1 MIITKEGK
9 RNLELKLSELRD
21 KLTALEK
28 EKAYA
33 YTATGDTWHDNPYF
47 DMLRR
52 DEEALVKD
60 IKEREEFLHNAEVLE
75 DIPTGCEDVV
85 NIGSRIKCII
95 EYSFDDEKE
104 ETILEIVGHG
114 EADSMRGKIAY
125 DSPVGEH
132 LMGHASGDI
141 VTFEVPAGTA
151 SYKILDFYSETDK

>member
-9 RNLELKLSELRD
+9 RNLEIKLSELKE
-21 KLTALEK
+21 KLAALEK

-60 IKEREEFLHNAEVLE
+60 IKEREDFLHNAEVLE
-75 DIPTGCEDVV
+75 DVKSGSKGVV
-85 NIGSRIKCII
+85 NIGSKIRCII

-114 EADSMRGKIAY
+114 ESDLMKGKIAY
-125 DSPVGEH
+125 DSPAGKN
-132 LMGHASGDI
+132 LTGHMLGDV

-151 SYKILDFYSETDK
+151 SYRILEFI